1 MRRYCERQT
10 KQEAEI
16 AELQNGVRDYVQRL
30 QLEFAKSE
38 QLELIV
44 SRVLHYLLFTV
55 FLFHFV

>member
-1 MRRYCERQT
+1 MRLYCKRQT

-44 SRVLHYLLFTV
+44 SRVLQYLLFTV
-55 FLFHFV
+55 FLFHCV